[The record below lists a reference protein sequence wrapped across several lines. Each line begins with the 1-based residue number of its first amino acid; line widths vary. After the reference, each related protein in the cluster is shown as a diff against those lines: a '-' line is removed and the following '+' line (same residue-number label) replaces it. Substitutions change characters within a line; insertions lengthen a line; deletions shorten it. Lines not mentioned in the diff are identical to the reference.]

1 MGDEQMTKYVYKE
14 ISGRDLEEMT
24 GSGWEYVER
33 GMSVAPFG
41 VGSYIVRRPFEMP
54 EAMKLAEELV
64 KTKDELERA
73 KERADTLYTCLTSKQ
88 EMLADCQNKVTEL
101 RLKVIDLENTAK
113 KTAKTA
119 KKA

>member
-1 MGDEQMTKYVYKE
+1 MTKYVYKE

-33 GMSVAPFG
+33 GMSVAPYG
-41 VGSYIVRRPFEMP
+41 LGSYIVRRPFEMP

-64 KTKDELERA
+64 KTKDELEGA
-73 KERADTLYTCLTSKQ
+73 KGRADTLYTCLASKQ
-88 EMLADCQNKVTEL
+88 EMLADYQRKVTEL
-101 RLKVIDLENTAK
+101 RLKVTELEKSAK
-113 KTAKTA
+113 KATKTA